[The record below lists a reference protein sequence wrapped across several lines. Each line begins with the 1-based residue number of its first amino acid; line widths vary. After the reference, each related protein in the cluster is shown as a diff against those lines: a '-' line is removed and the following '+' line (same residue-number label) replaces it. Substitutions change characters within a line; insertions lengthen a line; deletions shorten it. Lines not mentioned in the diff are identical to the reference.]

1 MCRLRRPDDVV
12 SASTSSQPL
21 GLRWGRIGIA
31 VVLGEAIPIA
41 GLFILVSLYSFFI
54 ADNVSRPP
62 DQFARIVGSWI
73 GPIAGA
79 IAAFAMSNWA
89 GKAVPHIAV
98 RQALIIGAAIAVL
111 DIAILVI
118 TGRELRPLF
127 LFSDAEKFAAALLGG
142 LFAAIRENPNP
153 LRR

>member
-1 MCRLRRPDDVV
+1 MCRLLRPEDVV
-12 SASTSSQPL
+12 STSTSPPPL

-41 GLFILVSLYSFFI
+41 GLFILVSLYSFFV
-54 ADNVSRPP
+54 ADSVARSP
-62 DQFARIVGSWI
+62 DQFARIVGSWV

-98 RQALIIGAAIAVL
+98 RQALIIGAAIAGL
-111 DIAILVI
+111 DIAILAM
-118 TGRELRPLF
+118 TSREMGPLF
-127 LFSDAEKFAAALLGG
+127 LFSNAEKFAAALLGG
-142 LFAAIRENPNP
+142 VFAAIRENPLP
-153 LRR
+153 R

>member
-1 MCRLRRPDDVV
+1 M
-12 SASTSSQPL
+12 STSTSPRPP

-41 GLFILVSLYSFFI
+41 GLFILVSLYSFFV
-54 ADNVSRPP
+54 ADSVSRPP

-79 IAAFAMSNWA
+79 IAAFAVSNWA

-111 DIAILVI
+111 DIAILVL

-142 LFAAIRENPNP
+142 LFAAIRENP
-153 LRR
+153 LSR